1 MAVAVARAKGLLKG
15 WRAPQ
20 HRDGLALVVSSGM
33 SSAVGLLYWV
43 LAAQIFPADVV
54 GVNAVMVS
62 SLMLVG
68 GVAHLNMSHALLRFV
83 PVAGIAAPGSWC
95 AATSWRSRCPA
106 SQAPVSGS
114 VRSGGHRS

>member
-1 MAVAVARAKGLLKG
+1 MGGAQVAVAVTRVKVLLMG

-20 HRDGLALVVSSGM
+20 HRDGLALVMSSGL

-43 LAAQIFPADVV
+43 LAAQMFPADVV
-54 GVNAVMVS
+54 GVNAVALS

-83 PVAGIAAPGSWC
+83 PVAGTGARRLVVLGYLVAIAL
-95 AATSWRSRCPA
+95 
-106 SQAPVSGS
+106 SGLA
-114 VRSGGHRS
+114 GAGF